1 MEIEQAKQEQY
12 DELFQIM
19 LEYSSDYL
27 QNAVTRL
34 NISTNQFKE
43 LFKTVGKVYVVYA
56 QKEIAGFFWIEKR
69 EDVLHIHALIIKN
82 EFQGKGLGRGILNL
96 IQNEYNLGAKV
107 LELGVHLSNNRAINL
122 YENFGF
128 VRIKQ
133 LDDIGFIIMQKHLE
147 K

>member
-1 MEIEQAKQEQY
+1 MEIRQVEQDQY
-12 DELFQIM
+12 DELFQMM
-19 LEYSSDYL
+19 LEYTSDYL
-27 QNAVTRL
+27 QNAVTKL
-34 NISTNQFKE
+34 NISTDQFKE
-43 LFKTVGKVYVVYA
+43 LFKTVGKVYAVYV
-56 QKEIAGFFWIEKR
+56 QKEIAGFFWVEKR

-82 EFQGKGLGRGILNL
+82 QFQGKGLGKEILHL

-107 LELGVHLSNNRAINL
+107 LELGVHISNNRAINL

-128 VRIKQ
+128 VKIKQ